1 MNKEE
6 FKNFLILEPY
16 FKNVFFYENS
26 QSICDGYPLEDFY
39 PDMIKL
45 YSTDNKYFPL
55 ILLNK
60 HNKLFL
66 ADRDNDLVELVNT
79 IYYLPF
85 FLFINLYVEDDNIEV
100 TILCENDKNNFLKQC
115 ENLNSFF
122 RWIKERNIAL
132 ENLEELEKLIKNIEL
147 YIKNK
152 WKKGIYE

>member
-6 FKNFLILEPY
+6 FEKFITLESY
-16 FKNVFFYENS
+16 FKDVFFYEDS
-26 QSICDGYPLEDFY
+26 QSICHEYQLEDFY

-66 ADRDNDLVELVNT
+66 VDRDNDLVELENN

-85 FLFINLYVEDDNIEV
+85 YLFITLYVEDDTIEV
-100 TILCENDKNNFLKQC
+100 TILCEKDKVDFLRQC
-115 ENLNSFF
+115 ENLKSFF
-122 RWIKERNIAL
+122 KWIKEENIIL
-132 ENLEELEKLIKNIEL
+132 KNLEELEKLIKNIEL